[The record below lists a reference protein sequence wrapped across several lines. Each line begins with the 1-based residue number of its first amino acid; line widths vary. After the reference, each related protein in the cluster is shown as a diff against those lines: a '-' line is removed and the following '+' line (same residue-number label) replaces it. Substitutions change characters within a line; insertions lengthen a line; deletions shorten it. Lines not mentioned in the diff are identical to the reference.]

1 MSGKSFSQIK
11 FEIFSEQNVTFGV
24 TQNDE
29 KSFPLEN
36 EYEYADVRVAIWESL
51 MGDGQLEGSTR
62 YVKGLTS
69 FLQRDTFIEFKNLT
83 VGKYYMYASLDWCET
98 ALRDKNMQTF

>member
-1 MSGKSFSQIK
+1 M
-11 FEIFSEQNVTFGV
+11 TFGV

-51 MGDGQLEGSTR
+51 MSDGQLEGSTR
-62 YVKGLTS
+62 YV
-69 FLQRDTFIEFKNLT
+69 
-83 VGKYYMYASLDWCET
+83 
-98 ALRDKNMQTF
+98 